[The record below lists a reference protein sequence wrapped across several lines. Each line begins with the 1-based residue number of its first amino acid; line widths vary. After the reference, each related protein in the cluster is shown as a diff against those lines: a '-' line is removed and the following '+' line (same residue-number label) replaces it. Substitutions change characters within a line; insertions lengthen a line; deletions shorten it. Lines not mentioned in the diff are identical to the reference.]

1 MLYHLDEWKSASGYW
16 YCEHTKSHPKGVMKW
31 VIPSRLLGIPADE
44 FLKLLIA
51 KYQPDMIH
59 HNEDCSFV
67 SWAWKDYSKC
77 HKFVLDMN
85 ALARK
90 RNFQI

>member
-16 YCEHTKSHPKGVMKW
+16 YCEHTKSHPQGINKW
-31 VIPSRLLGIPADE
+31 VIPSRLLGISADE
-44 FLKLLIA
+44 FLKFLIA
-51 KYQPDMIH
+51 KYQPDSIY

-67 SWAWKDYSKC
+67 GWAWKDYSKC

-85 ALARK
+85 KLAK
-90 RNFQI
+90 QKNFQI